1 MTKTISI
8 ANFKGGVGKT
18 TSTIN
23 IGAALHRAG
32 KRVLLVDL
40 DPQFNLTQS
49 LGIVDA
55 PYPIYGALRGEY
67 ALQPIAI
74 LAGTTDKVRGLDIIP
89 SSLELI
95 KAEIE
100 LSAEFKREE
109 ILNRLLAPLAPQYDY
124 ILLDCPPSLG
134 LLTINAFV
142 SSEDIFVPIEAEFL
156 ALKGYAVL
164 NEAIGRIGLSIDKVF
179 ITKFDG
185 RKILN
190 RNVSDTI
197 AHSLGE
203 VAFKTVI
210 RENVALAEA
219 PTQGLDIF
227 RYAPRSIGAEDYTQ
241 LAAEIL
247 NRKEE
252 V

>member
-1 MTKTISI
+1 MGKTISI

-23 IGAALHRAG
+23 IGAAIHQAG
-32 KRVLLVDL
+32 KRVLLLDL

-49 LGIVDA
+49 LGVTDVER
-55 PYPIYGALRGEY
+55 PVYGSLRGEY
-67 ALQPIAI
+67 PLTPITI
-74 LAGTTDKVRGLDIIP
+74 MDGLDLIP

-100 LSAEFKREE
+100 LAAEFKREN
-109 ILNRLLAPLAPQYDY
+109 ILDRLLANLTPQYDY

-142 SSEDIFVPIEAEFL
+142 ASDDIYVPVEAEFL

-164 NEAIGRIGLSIDKVF
+164 SEAIGRIGLTIDKVF
-179 ITKFDG
+179 VTKYDG

-190 RNVSDTI
+190 RNVLDTI
-197 AHSLGE
+197 QGSLGDA
-203 VAFKTVI
+203 AFKTCI

-227 RYAPRSIGAEDYTQ
+227 RYAPKSIGADDYRA
-241 LAAEIL
+241 LALEIMS
-247 NRKEE
+247 RE
-252 V
+252 

>member
-1 MTKTISI
+1 MAAVISI

-18 TSTIN
+18 TSTVN
-23 IGAALHRAG
+23 IGAALHGAG

-49 LGIVDA
+49 LGVGEVA
-55 PYPIYGALRGEY
+55 QPIYGALRGDH
-67 ALQPIAI
+67 ALVPLSIAPH
-74 LAGTTDKVRGLDIIP
+74 LDLIP

-95 KAEIE
+95 KSEIE
-100 LSAEFKREE
+100 LSGEFKREE
-109 ILNRLLAPLAPQYDY
+109 ILSRLLQPLLAQYDY

-134 LLTINAFV
+134 LLTINAFIA
-142 SSEDIFVPIEAEFL
+142 SDAIFVPIEAEFL

-164 NEAIGRIGLSIDKVF
+164 NEAIGRIGLGIDRVF
-179 ITKFDG
+179 ITKYDG

-190 RNVSDTI
+190 RNVLDTI
-197 AHSLGE
+197 TQSLGE
-203 VAFKTVI
+203 VAFKTFI

-227 RYAPRSIGAEDYTQ
+227 RYAPKSIGADDYNALCQ
-241 LAAEIL
+241 EIL
-247 NRKEE
+247 SMNLA
-252 V
+252 

>member
-1 MTKTISI
+1 MGKTISI

-23 IGAALHRAG
+23 IGAALQQAG
-32 KRVLLVDL
+32 KKVLLIDL

-49 LGIVDA
+49 LGVSDA
-55 PYPIYGALRGEY
+55 QRPVYGSLRGEY
-67 ALQPIAI
+67 PLSPIRI
-74 LAGTTDKVRGLDIIP
+74 MEGLDLIP

-100 LSAEFKREE
+100 LAAEFKRED
-109 ILNRLLAPLAPQYDY
+109 ILNRLLANLTPQYDY

-142 SSEDIFVPIEAEFL
+142 ASDDIYVPVEAEFL

-164 NEAIGRIGLSIDKVF
+164 SEAIGRIGLTIDKVF
-179 ITKFDG
+179 VTKYDG

-190 RNVSDTI
+190 RNVLDTI
-197 AHSLGE
+197 QGSLGDA
-203 VAFKTVI
+203 AFKTTI

-227 RYAPRSIGAEDYTQ
+227 RYAPRSIGADDYRALTI
-241 LAAEIL
+241 EIME
-247 NRKEE
+247 RP
-252 V
+252 

>member
-23 IGAALHRAG
+23 IGAALQRAG

-49 LGIVDA
+49 LGITDA
-55 PYPIYGALRGEY
+55 PFPVYGALRGEY
-67 ALQPIAI
+67 ALQPIRI
-74 LAGTTDKVRGLDIIP
+74 LTGQSEDDGCLDLIP

-109 ILNRLLAPLAPQYDY
+109 ILNRLLTPLTPQYDF

-164 NEAIGRIGLSIDKVF
+164 NEAIGRIGLSVDRVF

-203 VAFKTVI
+203 VAFKTII

-219 PTQGLDIF
+219 PTQGMDIF
-227 RYAPRSIGAEDYTQ
+227 RYAPRSIGAEDYRH

-247 NRKEE
+247 QY

>member
-1 MTKTISI
+1 MSKTLSI

-23 IGAALHRAG
+23 IGAALQRLG

-49 LGIVDA
+49 LGISE
-55 PYPIYGALRGEY
+55 PTQPIYGALRGEY
-67 ALQPIAI
+67 ALTP
-74 LAGTTDKVRGLDIIP
+74 LPVLRDTGVLDAIP

-109 ILNRLLAPLAPQYDY
+109 ILNRLLAPLTPQYDY

-142 SSEDIFVPIEAEFL
+142 SSDDIYVPIEAEFL

-197 AHSLGE
+197 THSLGE
-203 VAFKTVI
+203 AAFKTII

-227 RYAPRSIGAEDYTQ
+227 RYAPRSIGAEDYRNLTN
-241 LAAEIL
+241 EITA
-247 NRKEE
+247 RG
-252 V
+252 

>member
-1 MTKTISI
+1 MTKVISI

-23 IGAALHRAG
+23 IGAGLYQSG
-32 KRVLLVDL
+32 KKVLLIDL

-49 LGIVDA
+49 LGFMDTERPV
-55 PYPIYGALRGEY
+55 YGSLKGEY
-67 ALQPIAI
+67 PLTPLKITE
-74 LAGTTDKVRGLDIIP
+74 GWDIIS
-89 SSLELI
+89 SSLDLI

-109 ILNRLLAPLAPQYDY
+109 ILSRLIEPLKATYDF
-124 ILLDCPPSLG
+124 ILIDCPPSLG
-134 LLTINAFV
+134 LLSINAFV
-142 SSEDIFVPIEAEFL
+142 ASDEIYVPIEAEFL
-156 ALKGYAVL
+156 ALKGYAIL
-164 NEAIGRIGLSIDKVF
+164 NEAIGRIGLGIDRVF

-190 RNVSDTI
+190 RNVLDTI
-197 AHSLGE
+197 RQSLGE
-203 VAFKTVI
+203 AAFTTFI
-210 RENVALAEA
+210 RENIALAEA

-227 RYAPRSIGAEDYTQ
+227 RYAPKSIGADDYKN
-241 LAAEIL
+241 LCKEIL
-247 NRKEE
+247 TA

>member
-1 MTKTISI
+1 M
-8 ANFKGGVGKT
+8 
-18 TSTIN
+18 
-23 IGAALHRAG
+23 
-32 KRVLLVDL
+32 
-40 DPQFNLTQS
+40 
-49 LGIVDA
+49 
-55 PYPIYGALRGEY
+55 RGEY
-67 ALQPIAI
+67 ALEPTCI
-74 LAGTTDKVRGLDIIP
+74 LVGTAEGKRGLDAIP

-109 ILNRLLAPLAPQYDY
+109 ILNRLLTPLTPQYDF

-134 LLTINAFV
+134 LITINAFV
-142 SSEDIFVPIEAEFL
+142 SSEEIYVPIEAEFL

-164 NEAIGRIGLSIDKVF
+164 NEAIGRIGMSIDRVF

-197 AHSLGE
+197 THSLGD
-203 VAFKTVI
+203 VAFKTII

-227 RYAPRSIGAEDYTQ
+227 RYAPRSIGADDYRS
-241 LAAEIL
+241 LAEEII
-247 NRKEE
+247 KKG
-252 V
+252 

>member
-1 MTKTISI
+1 MGKTISI

-23 IGAALHRAG
+23 IGAALQNSG
-32 KRVLLVDL
+32 KRVLLLDL
-40 DPQFNLTQS
+40 DPQYNLTQS
-49 LGIVDA
+49 LGVTEVER
-55 PYPIYGALRGEY
+55 PVYGSLRGEY
-67 ALQPIAI
+67 PLSPLVIM
-74 LAGTTDKVRGLDIIP
+74 DGLDLIP

-100 LSAEFKREE
+100 LAAEFKRED
-109 ILNRLLAPLAPQYDY
+109 ILNRLLAPLTPQYDY

-142 SSEDIFVPIEAEFL
+142 ASDDIYVPVEAEFL

-164 NEAIGRIGLSIDKVF
+164 SEAIGRIGLTIDKVF
-179 ITKFDG
+179 VTKYDG

-190 RNVSDTI
+190 RNVLDTI
-197 AHSLGE
+197 QNSLGE
-203 VAFKTVI
+203 AAFKTTI

-227 RYAPRSIGAEDYTQ
+227 RYAPRSIGADDYKA
-241 LAAEIL
+241 LAKEIME
-247 NRKEE
+247 RP
-252 V
+252 

>member
-1 MTKTISI
+1 MGKTISI

-23 IGAALHRAG
+23 IGAALQQAG
-32 KRVLLVDL
+32 KKVLLIDL

-49 LGIVDA
+49 LGVSDVER
-55 PYPIYGALRGEY
+55 PVYGSLRGEFP
-67 ALQPIAI
+67 LSPIRI
-74 LAGTTDKVRGLDIIP
+74 MEGLDLIP

-100 LSAEFKREE
+100 LAAEFKRED
-109 ILNRLLAPLAPQYDY
+109 ILNRLLANVTPQYDY

-142 SSEDIFVPIEAEFL
+142 ASDDIYVPVEAEFL

-164 NEAIGRIGLSIDKVF
+164 SEAIGRIGLTIDKVF
-179 ITKFDG
+179 VTKYDG

-190 RNVSDTI
+190 RNVLDTI
-197 AHSLGE
+197 QGSLGDA
-203 VAFKTVI
+203 AFKTTI

-227 RYAPRSIGAEDYTQ
+227 RYAPRSIGADDYRALTI
-241 LAAEIL
+241 EIMA
-247 NRKEE
+247 RP
-252 V
+252 

>member
-1 MTKTISI
+1 MGKTISI

-23 IGAALHRAG
+23 IGAGLQLAG
-32 KRVLLVDL
+32 KKVLLIDL

-49 LGIVDA
+49 LGVTDVER
-55 PYPIYGALRGEY
+55 PVYGALRGEY
-67 ALQPIAI
+67 PLSPIKI
-74 LAGTTDKVRGLDIIP
+74 MDGLDLIP

-100 LSAEFKREE
+100 LAAEFKRED
-109 ILNRLLAPLAPQYDY
+109 ILNRLLAKLTPHYDY

-142 SSEDIFVPIEAEFL
+142 ASDDIYVPVEAEFL

-164 NEAIGRIGLSIDKVF
+164 SEAIGRIGLTIDKVF
-179 ITKFDG
+179 VTKYDG

-190 RNVSDTI
+190 RNVLDTI
-197 AHSLGE
+197 QNSLGDD
-203 VAFKTVI
+203 AFKTYI

-227 RYAPRSIGAEDYTQ
+227 RYAPKSIGADDYKA
-241 LAAEIL
+241 LCKEIMS
-247 NRKEE
+247 RP
-252 V
+252 

>member
-23 IGAALHRAG
+23 IGAALQRAG
-32 KRVLLVDL
+32 HRVLLVDL

-49 LGIVDA
+49 LGIIEAHRPV
-55 PYPIYGALRGEY
+55 YGALRGEY
-67 ALQPIAI
+67 ALQPTCI
-74 LAGTTDKVRGLDIIP
+74 LVGQTENERGLDIIP

-109 ILNRLLAPLAPQYDY
+109 ILNRLLTPLAPQYDF

-142 SSEDIFVPIEAEFL
+142 SSEEIYVPIEAEFL

-164 NEAIGRIGLSIDKVF
+164 NEAIGRIGLSVDKVF
-179 ITKFDG
+179 ITKYDG

-197 AHSLGE
+197 TNSLGD
-203 VAFKTVI
+203 VAFKTII

-227 RYAPRSIGAEDYTQ
+227 RYAPRSIGAEDYRN
-241 LAAEIL
+241 LAEEIMK
-247 NRKEE
+247 NS
-252 V
+252 

>member
-1 MTKTISI
+1 MGKTISI

-23 IGAALHRAG
+23 IGAALQQAG
-32 KRVLLVDL
+32 KKVLLIDL

-49 LGIVDA
+49 LGVSDVER
-55 PYPIYGALRGEY
+55 PVYGSLRGEFP
-67 ALQPIAI
+67 LSPIRI
-74 LAGTTDKVRGLDIIP
+74 MEGLDLIP

-100 LSAEFKREE
+100 LAAEFKRED
-109 ILNRLLAPLAPQYDY
+109 ILNRLLANVTPQYDY

-142 SSEDIFVPIEAEFL
+142 ASDDIYVPVEAEFL

-164 NEAIGRIGLSIDKVF
+164 SEAIGRIGLTIDKVF
-179 ITKFDG
+179 VTKYDG

-190 RNVSDTI
+190 RNVLDTI
-197 AHSLGE
+197 QGSLRDA
-203 VAFKTVI
+203 AFKTTI

-227 RYAPRSIGAEDYTQ
+227 RYAPRSIGAEDYRALTQ
-241 LAAEIL
+241 EIME
-247 NRKEE
+247 RP
-252 V
+252 

>member
-1 MTKTISI
+1 M
-8 ANFKGGVGKT
+8 
-18 TSTIN
+18 
-23 IGAALHRAG
+23 
-32 KRVLLVDL
+32 LV
-40 DPQFNLTQS
+40 
-49 LGIVDA
+49 
-55 PYPIYGALRGEY
+55 
-67 ALQPIAI
+67 
-74 LAGTTDKVRGLDIIP
+74 
-89 SSLELI
+89 
-95 KAEIE
+95 
-100 LSAEFKREE
+100 
-109 ILNRLLAPLAPQYDY
+109 APQYDY

-142 SSEDIFVPIEAEFL
+142 SSDDIFVPIEAEFL

-164 NEAIGRIGLSIDKVF
+164 NEAIGRIGLSVDRVF

-197 AHSLGE
+197 AHSLGD

-227 RYAPRSIGAEDYTQ
+227 RYAPRSIGAEDYRN
-241 LAAEIL
+241 LADEIL
-247 NRKEE
+247 KP